1 MTIQEFHQ
9 LCSRHD
15 WNYQYSD
22 DHSVWKRSQGIAA
35 TLSQAASA
43 DPACALL
50 LKSWRLFRNGK
61 GPRPELEKEPA

>member
-9 LCSRHD
+9 LCSQHD
-15 WNYQYSD
+15 WDYQFSD

-50 LKSWRLFRNGK
+50 LKSWRLFRSGE
-61 GPRPELEKEPA
+61 GPRPELEKESA